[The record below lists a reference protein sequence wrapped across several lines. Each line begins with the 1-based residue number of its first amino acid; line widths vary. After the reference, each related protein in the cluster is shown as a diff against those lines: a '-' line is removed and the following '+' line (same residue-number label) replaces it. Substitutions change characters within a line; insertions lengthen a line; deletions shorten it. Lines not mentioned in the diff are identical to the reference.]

1 MIVPCL
7 RAATIASFATSGVV
21 SLSAQKMPPVWNQ
34 REPSLP
40 KIASQS
46 ICPGFSWLTAVCPR
60 SEQPNAARTP
70 NPRSVKF
77 NPLRVV
83 RPTPSYFAQTTCD
96 WSTPPCSIRS
106 SSRRPTGL
114 SARAVTMAVF
124 NPKHRRSP
132 RATLYSP
139 PPSHTLNWRAVATR
153 RSPGSS
159 RSITSPRLTRSH
171 LHWSF
176 GRITRS
182 FASVV
187 VFVTPASLSNS
198 DSNDFDCFLTSNPQS
213 PPGPYRHRPGSLRPF
228 PNRSRSSSSRRRRE
242 STIPAKQLLLY
253 RRLSDDWSHRVAP

>member
-1 MIVPCL
+1 MMVPYL

-21 SLSAQKMPPVWNQ
+21 SQSAQKMPPVWNQ

-46 ICPGFSWLTAVCPR
+46 ICPGFSWLTAVLPR
-60 SEQPNAARTP
+60 SEHPNAARTP

-83 RPTPSYFAQTTCD
+83 RPTPSYFVQTTCD

-106 SSRRPTGL
+106 SSSRPTGL
-114 SARAVTMAVF
+114 SARAVTTAVF
-124 NPKHRRSP
+124 NPKHRRNP

-153 RSPGSS
+153 TSPGSS

-171 LHWSF
+171 LHSSF
-176 GRITRS
+176 SRTTRL
-182 FASVV
+182 FASLAPLVTSTFPFSFYLKIFAYSLLQIRNRHRVHVV
-187 VFVTPASLSNS
+187 VCLIFPAHAPAEGVVLRSYARV
-198 DSNDFDCFLTSNPQS
+198 D
-213 PPGPYRHRPGSLRPF
+213 RP
-228 PNRSRSSSSRRRRE
+228 SRRDYDFFV
-242 STIPAKQLLLY
+242 L
-253 RRLSDDWSHRVAP
+253 HH